1 MYMNEESDVVYFDLI
16 SSNFYSTSQIPYA
29 EYNQS
34 RTIPYLKNPSEYYGA
49 IVNFSLDNTS
59 IPVFVA
65 EILGDQSNKDLT
77 IYTVSLTYQ
86 GSSVTQP
93 VIFSPQNLLAP
104 VPNAPN
110 TYPDGQAYYGGGY
123 YSIYS
128 YEYFTSLVNTAL
140 ASAYAS
146 LRILQ
151 PSLPVNSSPI
161 ISYNSA
167 TQLFTVTVIDALYN
181 PSLGASISI
190 YLNPPLLHLYSFL
203 PSSSVILGGVTEEL
217 LIINNY
223 IGVLDTTSGKR
234 AITQE
239 LSSIQFWS
247 PASCITIT
255 TDFLP
260 VNRVI
265 IATPQIFANN
275 NVLRIPDNNSL
286 TQPILLEYSV
296 PDAIYTKTINYNPT
310 AQYQFFDMMSDTPL
324 YNIDF
329 KFWYR
334 GKSGLLFPIY
344 LNSGSSVSLKLGFFK
359 KDKFSMLKSI
369 K

>member
-1 MYMNEESDVVYFDLI
+1 MDEEADVIYFDLI
-16 SSNFYSTSQIPYA
+16 TTNFYSTSKIPYA

-34 RTIPYLKNPSEYYGA
+34 RTIPYLKNPSEYYGTV
-49 IVNFSLDNTS
+49 VNFTLENTS

-65 EILGDQSNKDLT
+65 EIKGDQPDPNLT
-77 IYTVSLTYQ
+77 IYTVTLAYQ
-86 GSSVTQP
+86 GSQVTQP
-93 VIFSPQNLLAP
+93 VIFSPQNLLAE
-104 VPNAPN
+104 VPPPPDSF
-110 TYPDGQAYYGGGY
+110 PDGQAYYGGGY

-128 YEYFTSLVNTAL
+128 YEYFTSLVNTAFN
-140 ASAYAS
+140 SAYNS
-146 LRILQ
+146 LRVLQ
-151 PSLPVNSSPI
+151 PSLPVNSPPI
-161 ISYNSA
+161 MSYNPV
-167 TQLFTVTVIDALYN
+167 TQLFTLTVIDALYN
-181 PSLGASISI
+181 PSVGAAVTI

-203 PSSSVILGGVTEEL
+203 PTSSVLLPPVTEEKV
-217 LIINNY
+217 IINNY
-223 IGVLDTTSGKR
+223 IGVLDSTSGKR

-239 LSSIQFWS
+239 LVSIQFWS

-265 IATPQIFANN
+265 IANPQLFANN
-275 NVLRIPDNNSL
+275 QPLYLSNNNSL

-296 PDAIYTKTINYNPT
+296 PDAIYTKTINYSAT
-310 AQYQFFDMMSDTPL
+310 AQYQFFDMQSDTPL

-334 GKSGLLFPIY
+334 GKSGLLFPLY
-344 LNSGSSVSLKLGFFK
+344 LNSGSTVSIKLGFFK

>member
-1 MYMNEESDVVYFDLI
+1 MNEESDVVYFDLI
-16 SSNFYSTSQIPYA
+16 STNFYSTSQIPYA

-65 EILGDQSNKDLT
+65 EIQGNQANKDLT

-86 GSSVTQP
+86 GSSVTEP
-93 VIFSPQNLLAP
+93 IIFSPQNLLATT
-104 VPNAPN
+104 PNAPN

-123 YSIYS
+123 YNIYS

-140 ASAYAS
+140 AGAYVS
-146 LRILQ
+146 LRGLQ
-151 PSLPVNSSPI
+151 PSLPVNSPPVVSFNPT
-161 ISYNSA
+161 
-167 TQLFTVTVIDALYN
+167 TQLFTVTVLDSLYN
-181 PSLGASISI
+181 SSLGPAISI
-190 YLNPPLLHLYSFL
+190 FFNPPLLHIYSFL
-203 PSSSVILGGVTEEL
+203 PSSSTFLSNLTQEI

-223 IGVLDTTSGKR
+223 IGVLDSTSGKR

-265 IATPQIFANN
+265 IATPQIFSNN
-275 NVLRIPDNNSL
+275 RVLNIPDNNSL

>member
-1 MYMNEESDVVYFDLI
+1 MDEEADVIYFDLI
-16 SSNFYSTSQIPYA
+16 TTNFYSTSQIPFA

-34 RTIPYLKNPSEYYGA
+34 RTIPYLKNPSDYYGA
-49 IVNFSLDNTS
+49 VVNFTLQNSS
-59 IPVFVA
+59 IPFFVT
-65 EILGDQSNKDLT
+65 EILSEQSDPNLT
-77 IYTVSLTYQ
+77 IYNVTLTYQ
-86 GSSVTQP
+86 GSQVIQP
-93 VIFSPQNLLAP
+93 VIFSPQNLLAE
-104 VPNAPN
+104 VPPPPSSF
-110 TYPDGQAYYGGGY
+110 PDGQAYYGGGY

-128 YEYFTSLVNTAL
+128 YEYFTSLVNIAFNN
-140 ASAYAS
+140 AYNS
-146 LRILQ
+146 LRALQ
-151 PSLPVNSSPI
+151 PSLPVNSPPV
-161 ISYNSA
+161 ISYNPID
-167 TQLFTVTVIDALYN
+167 QLFTLTITDALYN
-181 PSLGASISI
+181 PSAGPAIGI

-203 PSSSVILGGVTEEL
+203 PTSSVLLLTQTEEKV
-217 LIINNY
+217 IVNNY
-223 IGVLDTTSGKR
+223 IGVLDSTSGKR

-265 IATPQIFANN
+265 IASPQLFANDKPLYLSN
-275 NVLRIPDNNSL
+275 NNSL

-296 PDAIYTKTINYNPT
+296 PDTIYTKTINYNPT
-310 AQYQFFDMMSDTPL
+310 AQYQFFDMLSDTPL

-334 GKSGLLFPIY
+334 GKSGVLYPLY
-344 LNSGSSVSLKLGFFK
+344 LNSGSTVSVKFGFFK